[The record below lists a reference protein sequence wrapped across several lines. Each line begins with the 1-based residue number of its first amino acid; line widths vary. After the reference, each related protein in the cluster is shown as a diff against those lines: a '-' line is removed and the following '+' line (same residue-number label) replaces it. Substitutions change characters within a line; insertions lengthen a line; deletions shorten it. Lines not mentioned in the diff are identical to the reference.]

1 MNKNE
6 NKIVHFFN
14 SLDEKVKQTL
24 KSLAAEVKDEKF
36 SDMEEGAGQAPSYT
50 EVPLVD
56 GTVVKVTAL
65 EVGGEVIVVT
75 PEGEIPAPEGE
86 HQLADG
92 TVIVTVKEG
101 EKSVIKEIK
110 PAEEMKKETPTQ
122 DAQFAAIKE
131 EFAAFK
137 NEVLEENK
145 KLKSEVEGLKLKVS
159 KSNAM
164 IKNTVEVIEAM
175 AAVPTAEPIKKPEIA
190 ATASKKQ
197 RLLDKLK

>member
-110 PAEEMKKETPTQ
+110 PAEEMKKDVPTQ
-122 DAQFAAIKE
+122 KAQFAAIKE

-145 KLKSEVEGLKLKVS
+145 KLKSEVEGLKLKLS

>member
-101 EKSVIKEIK
+101 GKSVIKEIK
-110 PAEEMKKETPTQ
+110 PAEDMKKETPTQ

-145 KLKSEVEGLKLKVS
+145 KLKSEVEGLKLKLS

>member
-145 KLKSEVEGLKLKVS
+145 KLKSEVEGLKLKLS

>member
-1 MNKNE
+1 MNIE
-6 NKIVHFFN
+6 NKVTHFFN
-14 SLDEKVKQTL
+14 SLGEDL
-24 KSLAAEVKDEKF
+24 KKSIKNLAAEVKNEKF

-56 GTVVKVTAL
+56 GTVAKVTAL

-92 TVIVTVKEG
+92 TVIVTIKEG

-110 PAEEMKKETPTQ
+110 PAEEMKKDVPTQ

-145 KLKSEVEGLKLKVS
+145 KLKSEVEGLKLKLS

-175 AAVPTAEPIKKPEIA
+175 AAVPTAEPIKKPEV
-190 ATASKKQ
+190 ATVSKKQ
-197 RLLDKLK
+197 NLLNKLTK

>member
-145 KLKSEVEGLKLKVS
+145 KLKSEVEGLKLKLS

-175 AAVPTAEPIKKPEIA
+175 AAVPTAEPIKKPEV
-190 ATASKKQ
+190 ATVSKKQ
-197 RLLDKLK
+197 NLLNKLTK

>member
-122 DAQFAAIKE
+122 EAQFAAIKE

-145 KLKSEVEGLKLKVS
+145 KLKSEVEGLKLKLS